1 MANIQTLALSGF
13 EIKDFTGWPDP
24 MIEDYLTIT
33 RNINAVLVEL
43 NQNIE
48 NIESIENLTARN
60 IGQVNSLRAAIR
72 RVRKEF
78 IAIGHGGLSN
88 STNAG
93 EPNITAAWQTVGA
106 FDGGYSSSPD
116 NVIQEDIS
124 DGVRFLKAGIWNADI
139 SLPMTFTGVA
149 GIRILNFRIYNQTQA
164 TDVVYFPETLIDDGS
179 GMGNIKSNIDFEVP
193 NIRLNDLYVLQVQT
207 PSADFTGVTYRG
219 GNMVFKLGS
228 GDL

>member
-1 MANIQTLALSGF
+1 MANIQTLALSGL
-13 EIKDFTGWPDP
+13 ELKELTGWPEP

-43 NQNIE
+43 NQNID

-60 IGQVNSLRAAIR
+60 IGQVNFLRAAIR
-72 RVRKEF
+72 RARKEF
-78 IAIGHGGLSN
+78 VAIGQGGLSN

-106 FDGGYSSSPD
+106 FDGGYLANPE
-116 NVIQEDIS
+116 NIIQEDINN
-124 DGVRFLKAGIWNADI
+124 GVRFLKAGLWNAEI

-149 GIRILNFRIYNQTQA
+149 GIRILNFRIYNQTQL
-164 TDVVYFPETLIDDGS
+164 TDVAYFTETLIDDGS
-179 GMGNIKSNIDFEVP
+179 GMGNIKSNIDFEVSSD
-193 NIRLNDLYVLQVQT
+193 RLNDLYVLQVQT

-228 GDL
+228 GDV